1 MKKTVI
7 VILLIVGMGTA
18 WGQRGQWWCGM
29 SKKTGLALC
38 IHLTNTNAELY
49 SPLQTSEPIPVSKWS
64 LEGDKLT
71 LECGSIGLKMNLT
84 RKDSTWQGYWKQSIL
99 KEDITLY
106 PTDTLYQLR
115 RPQTPQP
122 PYRFDEETIVTDYT
136 DSQGN
141 KVHLE
146 GTLSVPRGSA
156 SRYPCL
162 VLVSGSGQQNRDE
175 EIMQHHPFLVLAD
188 YLASQG
194 IAVLRY
200 DDRGVGASTG
210 SIDNGSTALYSE
222 DAEAM
227 FNAV

>member
-84 RKDSTWQGYWKQSIL
+84 RKDSTWQGY
-99 KEDITLY
+99 
-106 PTDTLYQLR
+106 
-115 RPQTPQP
+115 
-122 PYRFDEETIVTDYT
+122 
-136 DSQGN
+136 
-141 KVHLE
+141 
-146 GTLSVPRGSA
+146 
-156 SRYPCL
+156 
-162 VLVSGSGQQNRDE
+162 
-175 EIMQHHPFLVLAD
+175 
-188 YLASQG
+188 
-194 IAVLRY
+194 
-200 DDRGVGASTG
+200 
-210 SIDNGSTALYSE
+210 
-222 DAEAM
+222 
-227 FNAV
+227 